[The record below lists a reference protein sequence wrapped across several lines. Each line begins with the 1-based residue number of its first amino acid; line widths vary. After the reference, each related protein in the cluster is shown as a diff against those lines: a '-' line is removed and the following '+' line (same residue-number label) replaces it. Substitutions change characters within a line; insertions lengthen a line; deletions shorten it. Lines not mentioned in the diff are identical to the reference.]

1 MQMRIS
7 NIQWDTDEEHDV
19 DLPSEVIADTKIDPV
34 GDHETIANWLSDK
47 FGWAVISFSSDQ
59 LA

>member
-1 MQMRIS
+1 MQIRIS
-7 NIQWDTDEEHDV
+7 NILWDTEQENDI
-19 DLPSEVIADTKIDPV
+19 DLPGEVIADTNTDPV

-59 LA
+59 IA